1 MLEESMER
9 KRDKSEEIEKITME
23 LPVKPDYV
31 MVVRLTT
38 AAIMTRAGFNV
49 DDTEDLK
56 MAIAEAY
63 TSIIRLYGQ
72 GEGHCCVIEYQF
84 KKGWAKISIGLKDGI
99 PMARSDGRVVD
110 QGREVTQKDELSSFI
125 IHSIMDDVHISRQ
138 NGAVVGMTMVK
149 GSRDMGYETE

>member
-1 MLEESMER
+1 MER
-9 KRDKSEEIEKITME
+9 KRDKSEETDRISME

-38 AAIMTRAGFNV
+38 AAIMTRTGFNV

-72 GEGHCCVIEYQF
+72 GEGLYCVIEYQF
-84 KKGWAKISIGLKDGI
+84 KKGWAKISIELKGDI
-99 PMARSDGRVVD
+99 PMARPGGRVED
-110 QGREVTQKDELSSFI
+110 QDRAT
-125 IHSIMDDVHISRQ
+125 
-138 NGAVVGMTMVK
+138 T
-149 GSRDMGYETE
+149 